1 MPSQYHY
8 DTSGG
13 VGRYKIYPWPMAT
26 NRGCHLNQD
35 EVLDPRL
42 GHTILQYRIYT
53 NLYDLLTCCCRK
65 TTEIGGGLTFSTK

>member
-1 MPSQYHY
+1 MPSQCHY

-13 VGRYKIYPWPMAT
+13 VGCNKIYPWPMAT

-42 GHTILQYRIYT
+42 GHTILQYRIYMIC
-53 NLYDLLTCCCRK
+53 LRIVVGKQQRLD
-65 TTEIGGGLTFSTK
+65 EIGGRFNIFH